1 MMKSTA
7 VLMILCIGLMAR
19 FSASLTQED
28 VMDKE
33 APKEIPVAFLN
44 QFPSTAGF
52 LRGPDVGQKNNFYS
66 ASKTFAEQYSMPL
79 SQRRL
84 QVAPPTMSM
93 SMPMSRR
100 DLLIIDPLPIAMSMS
115 MPMSRRDL
123 LIVDP
128 LPIAMSMSMSMSR
141 RDLLIVDLLPIAM
154 SMSMPTSSRKLLIVG
169 PIPEPMPLL
178 IISPVPEP
186 LPFSMSMPMSRRK
199 LKPRTPPAMPM
210 SMSM

>member
-100 DLLIIDPLPIAMSMS
+100 DLLI
-115 MPMSRRDL
+115 
-123 LIVDP
+123 VDP
-128 LPIAMSMSMSMSR
+128 
-141 RDLLIVDLLPIAM
+141 LPIAM